1 MGLGEQENMAN
12 LNWGKGEQCQNI
24 LGNKGTKKRQ
34 QILGIKK
41 VGKSLHTYLK
51 GHMPCC
57 VFGQTW
63 VKI

>member
-24 LGNKGTKKRQ
+24 LGNKRTKKKTTNVRDQ
-34 QILGIKK
+34 KGGKK
-41 VGKSLHTYLK
+41 FTYILK
-51 GHMPCC
+51 GALPCC
-57 VFGQTW
+57 FFGQTW